1 MKKHSMLLQLFAEE
15 GAAAAPAGGGADAGT
30 AAVNGEVAGDVRV
43 GDTLG
48 DGTQV
53 TDARV
58 AAALNRQMNRHP
70 ELRKVYGQT
79 PQQAQAPQQAPV
91 KAQPAEGTEIPA
103 EGNGPDDLQARYE
116 ALKKG
121 EFKDLIGADIQRAI
135 KDRFKNQDDATQKLT
150 GMQPMLD
157 ALMKKTGA
165 ESIDELQKLVL
176 DDDSLYEDEA
186 EEMGMP
192 VEALKQFK
200 QMQAQRDA
208 AQAQLQRQEE
218 SAQFRAHIDNL
229 MRQGEELKNMF
240 PDFDFFK
247 EMENEQFRQ
256 MTSPQMGMTV
266 EQAYYAIHGKDL
278 MPQMM
283 SYGMQRAQNQM
294 GQTLQAQRAR
304 PAEGAM
310 NGKNPAAA
318 EPALNPAALSRP
330 ERARLKE
337 YVKKYGAISF
347 ERRNTT

>member
-1 MKKHSMLLQLFAEE
+1 MKKHSMLLQLFADE
-15 GAAAAPAGGGADAGT
+15 GAAAAPVSGGADAGG
-30 AAVNGEVAGDVRV
+30 AAGTGEVTGDVRV

-79 PQQAQAPQQAPV
+79 PQQAQAPQQAPTE
-91 KAQPAEGTEIPA
+91 AQPAEGQ
-103 EGNGPDDLQARYE
+103 GPDDLQARYE

-165 ESIDELQKLVL
+165 ESIEELQALVL

-186 EEMGMP
+186 EEVGMP
-192 VEALKQFK
+192 VEAYKQFK
-200 QMQAQRDA
+200 AMQAQRDE

-218 SAQFRAHIDNL
+218 SAQFRAHINDL
-229 MRQGEELKNMF
+229 MKQGEELKSMF

-278 MPQMM
+278 MPQMIG
-283 SYGMQRAQNQM
+283 YGMQRAQNQM
-294 GQTLQAQRAR
+294 GQTLQAQRSR

-310 NGKNPAAA
+310 NGRNPAAA

-330 ERARLKE
+330 ERAKLKE
-337 YVKKYGAISF
+337 YVRKYGAITF

>member
-1 MKKHSMLLQLFAEE
+1 MKKHSMLMQLFADE
-15 GAAAAPAGGGADAGT
+15 GAAAAPAGGGADAGG
-30 AAVNGEVAGDVRV
+30 AAVNSGEVTGDVRV

-48 DGTQV
+48 DGTPI

-79 PQQAQAPQQAPV
+79 PQQAQAPKQAPMN
-91 KAQPAEGTEIPA
+91 AQPAEGTSVPA

-135 KDRFKNQDDATQKLT
+135 KDRFKNQDDATQKLN

-165 ESIDELQKLVL
+165 ESIEELEQLVM

-186 EEMGMP
+186 EEIGMP
-192 VEALKQFK
+192 VEAYKQFK
-200 QMQAQRDA
+200 QMQAQRDE

-218 SAQFRAHIDNL
+218 SAQFRAHINDL
-229 MRQGEELKNMF
+229 MKQGEELKTMF

-310 NGKNPAAA
+310 SGRSAAA
-318 EPALNPAALSRP
+318 EPALNPAALTRE
-330 ERARLKE
+330 ERNKVKE
-337 YVKKYGAISF
+337 YARKYGAVTF